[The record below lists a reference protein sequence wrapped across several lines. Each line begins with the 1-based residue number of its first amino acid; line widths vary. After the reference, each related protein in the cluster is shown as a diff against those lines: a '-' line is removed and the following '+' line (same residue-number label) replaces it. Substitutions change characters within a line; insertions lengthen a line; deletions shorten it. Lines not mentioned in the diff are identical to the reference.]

1 MKKTCKLCWGINII
15 LLLAVVYAGYI
26 FTVRGNVVKGEDGRT
41 AVLMSGKDRV
51 RILGEMRGF
60 LETIQSITEAAA
72 QNDMK
77 TVEQIARANGSV
89 KVGGETPQFL
99 ASLPLDFKTLGMQAH
114 SNFDK
119 LADLAAT
126 NPTPSVL
133 LARVS
138 DDMLVCTACHQTYLL
153 KATQ

>member
-15 LLLAVVYAGYI
+15 LVLALVYAGYI

-51 RILGEMRGF
+51 RVLGEMRVF
-60 LETIQSITEAAA
+60 LETVQSITEAAA
-72 QNDMK
+72 QGDMK
-77 TVEQIARANGSV
+77 TVEKIARANGSV
-89 KVGGETPQFL
+89 KAGGESPEFI
-99 ASLPLDFKTLGMQAH
+99 ASLPLEFKTLGMGAH
-114 SNFDK
+114 DNFDK

-126 NPTPSVL
+126 NPKPTVL
-133 LARVS
+133 LAALS
-138 DDMLVCTACHQTYLL
+138 DDMLTCTACHQSYLL